1 MFSLSHLRGNNIQ
14 CTCAIEWFV
23 RYLHGNPI
31 LHEKSTVKCS
41 SPSALNGDNVADL
54 RANIHSCGEL
64 ELGQSGVTESR
75 DLISEVLISCK
86 IKKVRMFDMR

>member
-14 CTCAIEWFV
+14 CTCAIEWFD
-23 RYLHGNPI
+23 GNPI

-54 RANIHSCGEL
+54 RANNHSCGEL
-64 ELGQSGVTESR
+64 EIGQSGVTESR